1 MTKRNFKVGD
11 RVRVIASPPHDPQ
24 HVGRNATVVL
34 IDGPAYG
41 VIIDGMES
49 MGVHK
54 WYVGDE
60 MIRLEGPATSQRQIL
75 LSGWGTYR

>member
-1 MTKRNFKVGD
+1 MKFQIGD
-11 RVRVIASPPHDPQ
+11 RVRVVASPPHDPQ

-60 MIRLEGPATSQRQIL
+60 MIRLEKPAGSQRQL
-75 LSGWGTYR
+75 SLSGWGTYR